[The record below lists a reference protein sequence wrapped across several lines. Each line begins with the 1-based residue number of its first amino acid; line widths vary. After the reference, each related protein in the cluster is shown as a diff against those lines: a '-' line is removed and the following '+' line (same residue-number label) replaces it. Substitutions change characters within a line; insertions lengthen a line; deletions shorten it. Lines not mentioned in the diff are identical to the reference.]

1 MRDKVAI
8 VTGGGRGL
16 GRAFARALAAK
27 GAAVVIAEIDGRSA
41 DQVAKEITDA
51 AGKAYAVETDVSD
64 AWKGFEELMDDESAK
79 RYCSQK

>member
-8 VTGGGRGL
+8 VTGGGQGL

-41 DQVAKEITDA
+41 DQVAK
-51 AGKAYAVETDVSD
+51 GNY
-64 AWKGFEELMDDESAK
+64 G
-79 RYCSQK
+79 CCG